1 MPGTNPRPAAVR
13 VMLVEEHAL
22 VREGVRRIL
31 EAEPDLEVVGE
42 ASRGDEALRLFDD
55 LRPDVVLMGARLP
68 GMSGIETT
76 RKIRGVSREVRVLI
90 LSAQADFALE
100 ALRAGA
106 SGYILKTT
114 TSRGL
119 VAALRSVFL
128 GSTVIQEELA
138 AGLGIWGPSARSQ
151 LPDVLSRR
159 EAQILR
165 LIARGLTN
173 RAIAREVGIAPRTAD
188 QHVHNIF
195 IKVGARSRAEAV
207 RYAVEHELA
216 SVNEVSA
223 GTATRLGY

>member
-1 MPGTNPRPAAVR
+1 MPGTDSRPAIVR
-13 VMLVEEHAL
+13 VLLVEEHAL

-42 ASRGDEALRLFDD
+42 ASRGDEALKLLDD

-76 RKIRGVSREVRVLI
+76 RKIRAASPEVRVLI

-106 SGYILKTT
+106 SGYILKTI

-128 GSTVIQEELA
+128 ASTVIQEELA

-173 RAIAREVGIAPRTAD
+173 RTIAREVGIAPRTAD

-195 IKVGARSRAEAV
+195 IKVGVRSRAEAV

-216 SVNEVSA
+216 SAKDVGA
-223 GTATRLGY
+223 L

>member
-1 MPGTNPRPAAVR
+1 MPGAEIRPPVVR
-13 VMLVEEHAL
+13 VMLVEEHAI
-22 VREGVRRIL
+22 VREGLRRIL
-31 EAEPDLEVVGE
+31 EREPDLKVVGE
-42 ASRGDEALRLFDD
+42 ANRGDDALKVIDEV
-55 LRPDVVLMGARLP
+55 RPDVVLMGARLP
-68 GMSGIETT
+68 GISGVETT
-76 RKIRGVSREVRVLI
+76 RRIRTACPQVRVVM

-106 SGYILKTT
+106 SGYLLKTAS
-114 TSRGL
+114 SRIL

-128 GSTVIQEELA
+128 GATVIQEELA
-138 AGLGIWGPSARSQ
+138 AGLGIWGPSPGS
-151 LPDVLSRR
+151 PEVLSRR

-165 LIARGLTN
+165 LIVRGLTN

-216 SVNEVSA
+216 STEA
-223 GTATRLGY
+223 FGAL

>member
-1 MPGTNPRPAAVR
+1 MVR
-13 VMLVEEHAL
+13 VLLVEEHAL

-42 ASRGDEALRLFDD
+42 ANRGEAALEVLVD
-55 LRPDVVLMGARLP
+55 LHPHVVLLGARLP

-76 RKIRGVSREVRVLI
+76 RRIRAASPEVRVVF

-106 SGYILKTT
+106 SGYFLKTA
-114 TSRGL
+114 TSRQL
-119 VAALRSVFL
+119 VAALRSVYL
-128 GSTVIQEELA
+128 GSTVIQAELA
-138 AGLGIWGPSARSQ
+138 TGLGIWGPSPRSE
-151 LPDVLSRR
+151 LTDVLSHR
-159 EAQILR
+159 EAQILS

-195 IKVGARSRAEAV
+195 IKVGARSRAQAV

-216 SVNEVSA
+216 STKEIVA
-223 GTATRLGY
+223 L